1 MREHPPFEQ
10 WDAAYVLGALCVE
23 DRHAYEDH
31 LSTCAT
37 CRAAVA
43 ELAAIPGLLA
53 TVPKDAVPQL
63 LEEPGP
69 DGGPQPSPDRLPAL
83 QHLAHRVRRRRWWR
97 TAAASAATASALLL
111 APLLQAAGGPALT
124 AQLSPSPGTRLSAEA
139 RLTAEQWGA
148 RIALD
153 CRYPAG
159 SAPTAEYELYLTDRR
174 GRTTLVSTWDEGPG
188 STAQVVATTA
198 TRVADIARIDV
209 RKAASG
215 DVVLEARIPPTE

>member
-1 MREHPPFEQ
+1 
-10 WDAAYVLGALCVE
+10 
-23 DRHAYEDH
+23 
-31 LSTCAT
+31 
-37 CRAAVA
+37 
-43 ELAAIPGLLA
+43 
-53 TVPKDAVPQL
+53 
-63 LEEPGP
+63 
-69 DGGPQPSPDRLPAL
+69 
-83 QHLAHRVRRRRWWR
+83 
-97 TAAASAATASALLL
+97 
-111 APLLQAAGGPALT
+111 
-124 AQLSPSPGTRLSAEA
+124 LSAEA